1 MSFKVKKLI
10 VGRGK
15 TTGNEKAGEWNRVYY
30 ELEAE
35 AEAEDEH
42 QIELAKGSMEA
53 LLDAWVRG
61 ENITPGEKPNWDSS
75 KIKWTQEEGA
85 KGLFEKSEDVDSLD
99 FKNLI
104 KDLNAQKGKLYRD
117 GYFYWLYQSGS
128 TVGRKLKGKGKSK
141 AKESDS
147 ENVKTME
154 GIKQK
159 FPQELQ
165 DLLSF
170 EVQDESVIIK
180 PRQFLGSE
188 NFAKIAD
195 IVKAHGGD
203 YVSAGKES
211 HFKIPLKT
219 S

>member
-35 AEAEDEH
+35 IEDEH

-53 LLDAWVRG
+53 IEDAWLRG
-61 ENITPGEKPNWDSS
+61 ESITQAEKPKSSWDPS

-85 KGLFEKSEDVDSLD
+85 KGPFEKSEDLNSLD

-128 TVGRKLKGKGKSK
+128 TVGRKLK
-141 AKESDS
+141 AE
-147 ENVKTME
+147 
-154 GIKQK
+154 K
-159 FPQELQ
+159 FLR
-165 DLLSF
+165 
-170 EVQDESVIIK
+170 EVLH
-180 PRQFLGSE
+180 PRPS
-188 NFAKIAD
+188 
-195 IVKAHGGD
+195 
-203 YVSAGKES
+203 
-211 HFKIPLKT
+211 T
-219 S
+219 